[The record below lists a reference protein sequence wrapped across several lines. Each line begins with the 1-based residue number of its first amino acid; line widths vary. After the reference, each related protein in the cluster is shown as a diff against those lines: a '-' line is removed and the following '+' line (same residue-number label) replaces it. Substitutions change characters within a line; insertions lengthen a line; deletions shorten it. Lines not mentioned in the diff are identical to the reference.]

1 MKITFRCEHDDG
13 EIITF
18 QTAPDI
24 DSYELIQD
32 FERFMRCCSYDIDGS
47 LEIVPE
53 EYDDE
58 DEFVEETG
66 ELVQSDQVWNW
77 TVNELIK
84 NADRNQVEHI
94 EAPVSKDFFSKSHC
108 PLCGLETELMR
119 HEDCYDT
126 YCPKNEDANKR

>member
-24 DSYELIQD
+24 DSYELLQD
-32 FERFMRCCSYDIDGS
+32 FERFMRCCSYEVDGS
-47 LEIVPE
+47 VEIVPE
-53 EYDDE
+53 ENEEDYD
-58 DEFVEETG
+58 EEY
-66 ELVQSDQVWNW
+66 EESVPPNAVWNW

-94 EAPVSKDFFSKSHC
+94 ETPVSKDFFALSHC
-108 PLCGLETELMR
+108 PLCGIETELMR
-119 HEDCYDT
+119 HEECYDT
-126 YCPKNEDANKR
+126 YCPKNADANKR